1 MLKLA
6 VVILN
11 WNGADMLA
19 RYLPSVVRCSQTE
32 GVEVVVADN
41 GSSDTSLDLLHSDFP
56 DVRVVRLDQNYGFAE
71 GYNRALKE
79 IEAEYY
85 LLLNSDVEI
94 RQTDWLVPMLEYM
107 DGHSD
112 VAACQPKV
120 RWLVE
125 PEKFEYSGASGGYLD
140 CYGFPF
146 CRGRILSTLETDMGQ
161 YDTVAEV
168 HWATG
173 CSLMIR
179 SADYWAAGGLDN
191 RFFAHMEEIDLC
203 WRLRIM
209 GRRLVCIPQSTV
221 YHLGAATLAAGSPRK
236 TYLNFRNNLLMLYKN
251 LPERDMKRV
260 FGWRRPLD
268 VLAAL
273 HFLAALDWKNFK
285 AVFQAYRAFHRMKP
299 DFAADRRRIQQGRVA
314 TAQTDRTDYCILW
327 RYYLRGVR
335 KYSELL

>member
-1 MLKLA
+1 MQKLS

-11 WNGADMLA
+11 WNGAEML
-19 RYLPSVVRCSQTE
+19 RRFLPSVIENSQME

-41 GSSDTSLDLLHSDFP
+41 GGNDDSLALMRRDFP
-56 DVRVVRLDQNYGFAE
+56 DIRVIQLDQNYGFAE
-71 GYNRALKE
+71 GYNRALHQ

-85 LLLNSDVEI
+85 LLLNNDVEI
-94 RQTDWLVPMLEYM
+94 RQKDWLQPMLEYM
-107 DGHSD
+107 DEHTD
-112 VAACQPKV
+112 VAACQPKI

-125 PEKFEYSGASGGYLD
+125 PQRFEYSGASGGYLD

-146 CRGRILSTLETDMGQ
+146 CRGRILSTLEQDMGQ
-161 YDTVAEV
+161 YDSVADV
-168 HWATG
+168 HWTTG
-173 CSLMIR
+173 CSLLIR
-179 SADYWAAGGLDN
+179 SKDYWAAGGLDG

-221 YHLGAATLAAGSPRK
+221 YHLGAATLVAGSPRK

-251 LPERDMKRV
+251 LPEQDLKRV
-260 FGWRRPLD
+260 LRWRQPLD
-268 VLAAL
+268 LLAAL

-285 AVFQAYRAFHRMKP
+285 AVFQAYRAFHRMKA
-299 DFAADRRRIQQGRVA
+299 DFAADRQHIQQSRVA
-314 TAQTDRTDYCILW
+314 TSEPDRTDYCILW

-335 KYSELL
+335 RFTEL